1 MSCLSA
7 VPSAV
12 VTEFDYDNDNAVMSP
27 YVRTLYLNNSLHYKN
42 GRRRRNIND
51 ATS

>member
-27 YVRTLYLNNSLHYKN
+27 YLRTLIIVYIKKQKWKK
-42 GRRRRNIND
+42 
-51 ATS
+51 A